1 MFRIAFLFLAMC
13 VPAFAQPPR
22 PIDVPDEARE
32 EILRRGNSVTII
44 DGFRSVGG
52 EGNEALQPPADDS
65 HKWFI
70 TVWKSDG
77 CVPCEA
83 LISDWKESKYLLAW
97 AKPGEPQ
104 KGWAFFNC
112 YSKDDKLQNF
122 RLKNIK
128 LKGTPTIIIQP
139 PRNGEYGDP
148 STVVCQITGYD
159 RDDRALA
166 LKMSEAVK
174 LYVQKHKEKRTGV
187 PLEPWEIRAGPTK
200 EDSSLRADAPEHPP
214 VVRVQPQSRKI
225 SGYQSMQQPPFDV
238 PSPDEP
244 SLDIPP
250 KPTPLPTPTPTPTPT
265 PQPNAPTPTP
275 VTPSD
280 SLTALWVLVSNFL
293 GLGSSMTLNN
303 VLMISLVALAAL
315 RTFRKATGQTLLVD
329 DATFAAIQAILRGTV
344 PVKDSTPVPPTDQTK
359 PT

>member
-1 MFRIAFLFLAMC
+1 MFRIAFLFMALC

-22 PIDVPDEARE
+22 PVDVPDEARE

-97 AKPGEPQ
+97 AKPNDPQ

-166 LKMSEAVK
+166 LKMSEAVQ
-174 LYVQKHKEKRTGV
+174 LYVLACRSNRGRFELDRPRKTVRFR
-187 PLEPWEIRAGPTK
+187 PM
-200 EDSSLRADAPEHPP
+200 HPNTLQ
-214 VVRVQPQSRKI
+214 RFERS
-225 SGYQSMQQPPFDV
+225 
-238 PSPDEP
+238 
-244 SLDIPP
+244 
-250 KPTPLPTPTPTPTPT
+250 
-265 PQPNAPTPTP
+265 
-275 VTPSD
+275 
-280 SLTALWVLVSNFL
+280 
-293 GLGSSMTLNN
+293 LGSSRCSNLRSMCRAL
-303 VLMISLVALAAL
+303 ISH
-315 RTFRKATGQTLLVD
+315 RSTFRLNRLLRRLQRRHRLLSRISQLQT
-329 DATFAAIQAILRGTV
+329 TQQCQAIH
-344 PVKDSTPVPPTDQTK
+344 
-359 PT
+359 